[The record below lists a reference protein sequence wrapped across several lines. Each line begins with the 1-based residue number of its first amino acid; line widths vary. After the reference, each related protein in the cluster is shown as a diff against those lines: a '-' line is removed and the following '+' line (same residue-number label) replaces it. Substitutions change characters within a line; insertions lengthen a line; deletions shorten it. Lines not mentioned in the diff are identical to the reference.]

1 MIEEIAKI
9 IILHGFNPVNIEG
22 NWGTPENKSEVYI
35 WFINTPEKDKSIVL
49 WNIKAENAIDVG
61 NPESDSPDEII
72 KKSVLYLHYI
82 KKYKCDACVIQG
94 EISFD

>member
-9 IILHGFNPVNIEG
+9 IILHGFNPVNIDG

-35 WFINTPEKDKSIVL
+35 WFINKSIVL

-61 NPESDSPDEII
+61 NPASDSFDEII

-82 KKYKCDACVIQG
+82 KKYKCDACIIQG